1 MKLTTKDAAFLETLR
16 KLLEE
21 KQLRIELLEDV
32 MKRLVLRQNYG
43 DRVAAS
49 FHLTRQGVRWRFN
62 HVFNQTYVNAYLT
75 ILLVESKFGTDLR
88 HHAMAIA
95 KQRAELRQKALKLG
109 QLPVPRREKAKQPAN
124 PRTST

>member
-75 ILLVESKFGTDLR
+75 ILLVESKFGTELR

-109 QLPVPRREKAKQPAN
+109 QLPVPRRENAKQTAN
-124 PRTST
+124 PKPST